1 MWATCRE
8 GGGGFGYSNPP
19 GTWWSL
25 DFTEPDPDPVWN
37 HQGPAPCPPP
47 AKASPPPA
55 PPSPSPPLPSPPPS
69 PKPLPSPPSPPPPC
83 TVDLSPICN
92 EIYDPVCGIDGVTYS
107 NDCTAKAACQLEGST
122 PGECTCTPKPVPAEN
137 PVCTTDGKETYDPVC
152 GKDGKT
158 YNNKCYAK
166 AVCQFDGSTPGLCK
180 PDGALCKP
188 NLNPICVTVV
198 EPVCGANGV
207 TYDNKC
213 LAEAACQLEGLIP
226 GDCCKDKKKKC
237 KKRKCKKKYSDA
249 KKLEC
254 KKTCDVCD
262 GLPPSP
268 PSSPPLPPLPPACED
283 NDISGLGS
291 SWCKLNMPP
300 HATDAAS
307 ERFCKGEYG
316 HKCKKT
322 CGLCD

>member
-1 MWATCRE
+1 MTALR
-8 GGGGFGYSNPP
+8 
-19 GTWWSL
+19 
-25 DFTEPDPDPVWN
+25 
-37 HQGPAPCPPP
+37 Q
-47 AKASPPPA
+47 SPPP
-55 PPSPSPPLPSPPPS
+55 
-69 PKPLPSPPSPPPPC
+69 PKPPKPSPPPP
-83 TVDLSPICN
+83 
-92 EIYDPVCGIDGVTYS
+92 
-107 NDCTAKAACQLEGST
+107 T
-122 PGECTCTPKPVPAEN
+122 PSLPPAPSRTCTPN
-137 PVCTTDGKETYDPVC
+137 PDMVCTMDW
-152 GKDGKT
+152 
-158 YNNKCYAK
+158 A
-166 AVCQFDGSTPGLCK
+166 
-180 PDGALCKP
+180 
-188 NLNPICVTVV
+188 
-198 EPVCGANGV
+198 PVCGANGIA
-207 TYDNKC
+207 YDNKC
-213 LAEAACQLEGLIP
+213 PARAACQYEGSIP
-226 GDCCKDKKKKC
+226 GECCKDKSRKC

-307 ERFCKGEYG
+307 ERFCKGGYG